1 MPLPNPVDQ
10 FYASRP
16 GYLREAVR
24 LDPAPEDNA
33 LVITMADL
41 HVMLQAGVQ
50 TLEEAAQMPSALDK
64 LVNHS
69 ISINDHH
76 SISINDH
83 PWNNASGASI
93 AANPGYALAS
103 ASAVAPTD
111 TAGPVHPQIHAEVRN
126 LLSRAQSAE
135 HKLESLYSEFASYQ
149 AWVRRTVID
158 QRNVVEQLQQQVQ
171 AVRQELEEFRPK
183 TLERHSSGDFTRCRT
198 PRRRKLQNHDT
209 PQSHRDPRAD
219 RSSGT

>member
-16 GYLREAVR
+16 DYLRETVR

-64 LVNHS
+64 LANHS

-76 SISINDH
+76 
-83 PWNNASGASI
+83 WNNASGA
-93 AANPGYALAS
+93 
-103 ASAVAPTD
+103 APTD
-111 TAGPVHPQIHAEVRN
+111 TTGQGHPQIHTDVRN

-135 HKLESLYSEFASYQ
+135 HKLEALYSEFASYQ

-158 QRNVVEQLQQQVQ
+158 QHNVVEQLQQQVQ

-183 TLERHSSGDFTRCRT
+183 MLERHSSGDFTRCRT

-209 PQSHRDPRAD
+209 SQSHTDPRAD

>member
-1 MPLPNPVDQ
+1 VPLPNPVDQ

-16 GYLREAVR
+16 DYLRETVR

-76 SISINDH
+76 
-83 PWNNASGASI
+83 WNNASGASI

-103 ASAVAPTD
+103 ASGAAPTD
-111 TAGPVHPQIHAEVRN
+111 TTGQGHPQIHTDVRN

-135 HKLESLYSEFASYQ
+135 HKLEALYSEFASYQ
-149 AWVRRTVID
+149 AWVRRTVIA
-158 QRNVVEQLQQQVQ
+158 QHNVVEQLQQQVQ

-183 TLERHSSGDFTRCRT
+183 TLERHSSDDFTRCRT

-209 PQSHRDPRAD
+209 SQSHTDPRAD